1 MLLDLLLRTAD
12 YRPLPMKVSIITATY
27 NSAATLRDT
36 LDTVKAQRYPNIEH
50 IVVDGGSRDT
60 TVDIIRSYPH
70 VARYIS
76 EKDKG
81 LYDSINKGIE
91 MCTGDIVGIL
101 NSDDFF
107 PHPNVI
113 GNIVKAFDE
122 KDVDAIYGD
131 IAFVRP
137 ENLKKVVRHYS
148 SKKFHPRKFA
158 YGYMPAHPSFYV
170 KRKFYQEFGLYKLD
184 YKIAADY
191 ELLMRFLH
199 SKHLRTAY
207 LPEVIVYMRTGGV
220 SNKNFLSRYVLN
232 REIIKACRENG
243 VNTNM
248 FLVSLKYFFKV
259 FEYIKP
265 RVGNNAL

>member
-1 MLLDLLLRTAD
+1 
-12 YRPLPMKVSIITATY
+12 MKVSIITACY
-27 NSAATLRDT
+27 NSAATISET
-36 LDTVKAQRYPNIEH
+36 LETVRIQDYPNIEH
-50 IVVDGGSRDT
+50 VLVDGRSTDK

-70 VARYIS
+70 VTKFVS
-76 EKDKG
+76 EEDQG
-81 LYDSINKGIE
+81 LYDAINKGIR
-91 MCTGDIVGIL
+91 MSTGDIIGVL

-107 PHPNVI
+107 PHSGVI
-113 GNIVKAFDE
+113 SDIVQVFQE
-122 KDVDAIYGD
+122 QQVDAVYGD

-137 ENLKKVVRHYS
+137 DNLRKVVRLYS

-170 KRKFYQEFGLYKLD
+170 KRKFYESYGLYKVD

-199 SKHLRTAY
+199 SNHLKTAY
-207 LPEVIVYMRTGGV
+207 LSEVIVYMRTGGV

-232 REIIKACRENG
+232 KEIIKACRENG

-248 FLVSLKYFFKV
+248 FLLSLKYFFKV

-265 RVGNNAL
+265 AIGKNAV